1 MVGDTMEERLQKV
14 MAELGVASRRKCEE
28 LILQGKVSV
37 DGQIITELGTKVDK
51 QSSVILVEGIR
62 ITNEIKKVYLLLN
75 KPIGY
80 ITSAKDQYDRPTVM
94 DLISE
99 IKVRLYPVGRLDYD
113 TEGLLILTNDG
124 ALTFKITHPSHN
136 VTKTYTALVS
146 GIVQEEAIEI
156 FKEGVVIED
165 YKTAPAELEILK
177 YMNNDTLV
185 NITIHEGKNRQVR
198 KMCDAIGHSVLRLKR
213 ISIGSLKLGDLS
225 TGHYR
230 HLNKEEIEYLYS
242 IGGK

>member
-1 MVGDTMEERLQKV
+1 MEERLQKV

-37 DGQIITELGTKVDK
+37 NGQIITELGTKVDK
-51 QSSVILVEGIR
+51 QSAIILVEGVR
-62 ITNEIKKVYLLLN
+62 LATGIKKVYLLLN

-80 ITSAKDQYDRPTVM
+80 ITSAKDQFDRPTVI
-94 DLISE
+94 DLITE

-124 ALTFKITHPSHN
+124 DLTFKLTHPSHN
-136 VTKTYTALVS
+136 VTKTYTALVN
-146 GIVQEEAIEI
+146 GRVEEEAIEI
-156 FKEGVVIED
+156 FKEGVIIED
-165 YKTAPAELEILK
+165 YKTAPAKLEILK
-177 YMNNDTLV
+177 YVDNDTLV

-198 KMCDAIGHSVLRLKR
+198 KMCDAIGHSIIRLKR

>member
-1 MVGDTMEERLQKV
+1 MEERLQKV

-99 IKVRLYPVGRLDYD
+99 IKARLYPVGRLDYD

-124 ALTFKITHPSHN
+124 DLTFKITHPSHN
-136 VTKTYTALVS
+136 VTKTYTALVN
-146 GIVQEEAIEI
+146 GPVQKEAIEM

-177 YMNNDTLV
+177 YINNDTLV

-198 KMCDAIGHSVLRLKR
+198 KMCDAIGHSILRLKR

-242 IGGK
+242 IGGKS

>member
-1 MVGDTMEERLQKV
+1 MKGDMMEERLQKV

-51 QSSVILVEGIR
+51 QSAIIYVEGIKV
-62 ITNEIKKVYLLLN
+62 TNEVKKVYILLN

-80 ITSAKDQYDRPTVM
+80 ITSAKDQFDRPTVL
-94 DLISE
+94 DLISG
-99 IKVRLYPVGRLDYD
+99 INVRLYPVGRLDYD

-124 ALTFKITHPSHN
+124 DLTFKITHPSHN
-136 VTKTYTALVS
+136 ITKTYTALVNGRVQEDTIELFKT
-146 GIVQEEAIEI
+146 GIVID
-156 FKEGVVIED
+156 D
-165 YKTAPAELEILK
+165 YKTAPAKLEILK
-177 YMNNDTLV
+177 YMGNDTLI

-198 KMCDAIGHSVLRLKR
+198 KMCEAIGHSVLRLKR
-213 ISIGSLKLGDLS
+213 ISIGNLKLGDLS

>member
-51 QSSVILVEGIR
+51 QSSVILVDGIR

-99 IKVRLYPVGRLDYD
+99 SKVRLYPVGRLDYD

-124 ALTFKITHPSHN
+124 DLTFKITHPSHN

-146 GIVQEEAIEI
+146 GAVQEEAIEI
-156 FKEGVVIED
+156 FNEGVLIED
-165 YKTAPAELEILK
+165 YKTSPAKLEILK
-177 YMNNDTLV
+177 YINNDTLV

-198 KMCDAIGHSVLRLKR
+198 KMCEAIGHSVLRLKR

-230 HLNKEEIEYLYS
+230 HLNKEEIKYLYS

>member
-1 MVGDTMEERLQKV
+1 MEERLQKV

-28 LILQGKVSV
+28 LILQGKVTV
-37 DGQIITELGTKVDK
+37 NGQITTELGTKVDK
-51 QSSVILVEGIR
+51 QNAIILVEGIK
-62 ITNEIKKVYLLLN
+62 ITNKIKKVYLLLN

-80 ITSAKDQYDRPTVM
+80 ITSAKDQFDRPTVI

-99 IKVRLYPVGRLDYD
+99 INVRLYPVGRLDFD

-124 ALTFKITHPSHN
+124 DLTFKITHPSHN
-136 VTKTYTALVS
+136 VTKTYTALVD
-146 GIVQEEAIEI
+146 GRVQEEAIEL
-156 FKEGVVIED
+156 FEKGVVIED
-165 YKTAPAELEILK
+165 YKTAPAKLEILK
-177 YMNNDTLV
+177 YINNDTLI
-185 NITIHEGKNRQVR
+185 NITIHEGKNRQIR
-198 KMCDAIGHSVLRLKR
+198 KMCDAIGHSILRLKR
-213 ISIGSLKLGDLS
+213 ISIGDLKLGDLS

>member
-1 MVGDTMEERLQKV
+1 MEERLQKV
-14 MAELGVASRRKCEE
+14 MAELGVASRRKCED

-37 DGQIITELGTKVDK
+37 NGQIITELGTKVDK
-51 QSSVILVEGIR
+51 QSAIILVEGTQ
-62 ITNEIKKVYLLLN
+62 ITNKIKKVYILLN

-80 ITSAKDQYDRPTVM
+80 ITSAKDQFDRPTVI

-99 IKVRLYPVGRLDYD
+99 INVRLYPVGRLDYD

-124 ALTFKITHPSHN
+124 DLTFKITHPSHH
-136 VTKTYTALVS
+136 VTKTYTALVD
-146 GIVQEEAIEI
+146 GRVPQEAIEI
-156 FKEGVVIED
+156 FEKGVVIED
-165 YKTAPAELEILK
+165 YKTAPAKLEILK
-177 YMNNDTLV
+177 YINDDTLI

-198 KMCDAIGHSVLRLKR
+198 KMCEAIGHPILRLKR
-213 ISIGSLKLGDLS
+213 ISIGNLKLGDLS

-230 HLNKEEIEYLYS
+230 HLTKEEIEYLYS

>member
-1 MVGDTMEERLQKV
+1 MIGGRMEERLQKV

-28 LILQGKVSV
+28 LILQGKVTV
-37 DGQIITELGTKVDK
+37 NGQITTELGTKVDK
-51 QSSVILVEGIR
+51 QNAIILVEGIK
-62 ITNEIKKVYLLLN
+62 ITNKIKKVYLLLN

-80 ITSAKDQYDRPTVM
+80 ITSAKDQFDRPTVI

-99 IKVRLYPVGRLDYD
+99 INVRLYPVGRLDFD

-124 ALTFKITHPSHN
+124 DLTFKITHPSHN
-136 VTKTYTALVS
+136 VTKTYTALVD
-146 GIVQEEAIEI
+146 GRVQEEAIEL
-156 FKEGVVIED
+156 FEKGVVIED
-165 YKTAPAELEILK
+165 YKTAPAKLEILK
-177 YMNNDTLV
+177 YINNDTLI
-185 NITIHEGKNRQVR
+185 NITIHEGKNRQIR
-198 KMCDAIGHSVLRLKR
+198 KMCDAIGHSILRLKR
-213 ISIGSLKLGDLS
+213 ISIGDLKLGDLS